1 MSQATARTPWIR
13 FTLALVALAACWS
26 CGSEEPQR
34 RYETSLRVKSTALEV
49 EALHVE
55 AISRSGTALLA
66 QLAESGDSSE
76 LAAAVDSEQGGSMAA
91 YGPHSLGI
99 YAVLDTDEP
108 DRLRVWCW
116 SNRHA
121 IDAAAVRDALEQVLA
136 EHSIEF
142 SKPGE

>member
-1 MSQATARTPWIR
+1 MMHDPARSPWIR
-13 FTLALVALAACWS
+13 CLLALIALGACWS
-26 CGSEEPQR
+26 CGSDVPER
-34 RYETSLRVKSTALEV
+34 RYETSLSVKSTVADI

-76 LAAAVDSEQGGSMAA
+76 LEAAVDSDQGGSMAT

-99 YAVLDTDEP
+99 YAVPDTDEP
-108 DRLRVWCW
+108 DQLRVWCW

-142 SKPGE
+142 TKPGE